1 MRCGDTSLLFFAY
14 NTPPLP
20 LSPPPPHQKTN
31 NNNNKNLLTYISNN
45 VIYK

>member
-20 LSPPPPHQKTN
+20 VPPPPHQKTN